1 MSKEFK
7 ISIIVNCFNGEKYL
21 SRCLQSIINQTV
33 NNWELIFFD
42 NKSNDL
48 SKEIFKKFN
57 DKRFKYFSSTHFMKL
72 YEARNEAVKNI
83 SGDFIAFLDCDD
95 WWEPFHLENAN
106 PFFLN
111 EHLGFYYSN
120 AFNYYEKKKKFNLHK
135 NSLPKKDVFESLI
148 DDYSVKISS
157 LILRRSFLENFGN
170 SIFDKNYNIIG
181 DYDLVIKI
189 ASQYEC
195 FANDIPSV
203 NCSFHGDNYSLKNRD
218 EYVDEF
224 NMWYE
229 KIDFNNQK
237 FLSNK
242 SIIKDNLFYINLFR
256 NITAN
261 KELKYLIQIFKVKKF
276 LKKIKLF
283 TIFIMPKFIIKKYL
297 NRY

>member
-42 NKSNDL
+42 NKSNDS

-57 DKRFKYFSSTHFMKL
+57 DKRFKYFSSPHFMKL

-106 PFFLN
+106 TFFQN
-111 EHLGFYYSN
+111 EHLAFYYSN

-135 NSLPKKDVFESLI
+135 KSLPKKDVFESLI

-157 LILRRSFLENFGN
+157 LILRRFFLENLGN

-195 FANDIPSV
+195 FTNDIPSV

-237 FLSNK
+237 FLSKK

-256 NITAN
+256 DITIN
-261 KELKYLIQIFKVKKF
+261 KELKNLIQIFKVKNF

-283 TIFIMPKFIIKKYL
+283 TIFIMPKFFIKKFL

>member
-48 SKEIFKKFN
+48 SKEIFNKFN

-106 PFFLN
+106 PFFQN

-135 NSLPKKDVFESLI
+135 KSLPKKNVLI
-148 DDYSVKISS
+148 GKLQS
-157 LILRRSFLENFGN
+157 ILDFWGGPPF
-170 SIFDKNYNIIG
+170 SIFFCILIKNKGNCKIHLSFYFWDK
-181 DYDLVIKI
+181 LL
-189 ASQYEC
+189 
-195 FANDIPSV
+195 FWANTLQSRQ
-203 NCSFHGDNYSLKNRD
+203 G
-218 EYVDEF
+218 
-224 NMWYE
+224 
-229 KIDFNNQK
+229 
-237 FLSNK
+237 
-242 SIIKDNLFYINLFR
+242 
-256 NITAN
+256 ITLGRHNA
-261 KELKYLIQIFKVKKF
+261 VGA
-276 LKKIKLF
+276 
-283 TIFIMPKFIIKKYL
+283 
-297 NRY
+297 